1 MFAEALA
8 VIVAVGFAEP
18 ERSVTLAF
26 GGDVMLG
33 RIVNAT
39 IKEHGP
45 RHVWGD
51 TLPLLN
57 AADATLVNLECVIA
71 AGGEPFRPRRVFY
84 FRGDPRVVEA
94 LTVAGID
101 YVSMANNHAMDY
113 RAEALLETIRHLDE
127 HGIAHAGAGASLGE
141 AARPALIEA
150 GGIKVGIVAFADH
163 FRQYAAGADT
173 PGTNVIEIDRGEKT
187 LGRVRGAIEAARGQG
202 ADLVVFSIH
211 WGPNMRQAPTPEFV
225 AFAHAVMD
233 AGADIFHG
241 HSAHLFQGVEIYKG
255 KVIFFDTGD
264 LIDDY
269 YVDPG
274 LRNDQQM
281 LFVVTVTGGAIRR
294 VDLVPLHIDR
304 MQVNLAQGETFEAIE
319 KRMRRLA
326 KPFGTEI
333 RADDARLWIDVSRPA
348 RSAPG
353 P

>member
-1 MFAEALA
+1 MFAEALV
-8 VIVAVGFAEP
+8 VIVAVVLAEPEPEP

-39 IKEHGP
+39 IRESGP
-45 RHVWGD
+45 RHIWGD

-84 FRGDPRVVEA
+84 FRGDPGVVEA

-127 HGIAHAGAGASLGE
+127 HGIAHAGAGATQGE
-141 AARPALIEA
+141 AAQPALLEA
-150 GGIKVGIVAFADH
+150 GGLTVGIVAFADH
-163 FRQYAAGADT
+163 FRQYAAGEAS
-173 PGTNVIEIDRGEKT
+173 PGTNVIEIDRGAKT
-187 LGRVRGAIEAARGQG
+187 LQRVRDAIRAAREQG
-202 ADLVVFSIH
+202 AEFVVFSIH
-211 WGPNMRQAPTPEFV
+211 WGPNMRQAPSPEFV
-225 AFAHAVMD
+225 AFARAVMD
-233 AGADIFHG
+233 AGADVFHG

-255 KVIFFDTGD
+255 KVILFDTGD

-269 YVDPG
+269 YVDPQ
-274 LRNDQQM
+274 LRNDRQM
-281 LFVVTVTGGAIRR
+281 LFVVTVTDGAIRR
-294 VDLVPLHIDR
+294 VDLVPLRIDR
-304 MQVNLAQGETFEAIE
+304 MQVNLAQGETYEAIRQ
-319 KRMRRLA
+319 RMRRLS

-333 RADDARLWIDVSRPA
+333 RADDARLWIDVSR
-348 RSAPG
+348 
-353 P
+353 